1 VSSIMSNVAN
11 PVTKGPSD
19 KLNEKLEFNASERG
33 LTISSKY
40 IEDPSRTM
48 LAAEWHGT
56 ESIKVVSR
64 PAPDITDPCD
74 VIVRV
79 TSATVCGS
87 DSHMYFN
94 ELPAPRGA
102 GMQKGDIMG
111 HESMGVIDKVGP
123 GVKNLK
129 VGQRVVVSAPI
140 ACGQCAY
147 CAEEKYSLCDTTN
160 PAKSI
165 EYLYG
170 HRTAGIF
177 GYSHLTGGI
186 AGGQAE
192 FLRVPFGDLNC
203 LPVPDSLT
211 DEQVL
216 LLSDVIC
223 TGYHGTELAEVKPGA
238 SVVVWGCGPVGLMAA
253 YFSLMKGASVVISVD
268 NNPKRLAKAA
278 AFGATPV
285 NYDECNLTEE
295 IARRIPHGPTN
306 CIDCVGYRFPKS
318 TLSWLQMKL
327 KLETDAIDVVNEM
340 ILCGRKGARLALI
353 GDYFAHANQ
362 FNIGAFM
369 EKSQQMAGGQ
379 LFCQKY
385 WRFLLSLIESGEVD
399 ASFLFTHKFHLSE
412 IDKAYKIFC
421 NAQDDCVKVIVKTD
435 FGLELEK
442 QQMSSNPSRSFGN
455 QGFGKINEFPAQPAN
470 NHGKPVHLR
479 NSQGQPQVL
488 DQAGPAGSI
497 HSVLYQGS
505 MHSNMG
511 TAVNQGRITPSTQGM
526 TNQTGQG
533 AAGQGMTSTTT
544 KVA

>member
-1 VSSIMSNVAN
+1 MSNVA
-11 PVTKGPSD
+11 PAD
-19 KLNEKLEFNASERG
+19 KLNDKLEFNPSERS
-33 LTISSKY
+33 LTVSSKY
-40 IEDPSRTM
+40 VEDPSRTM
-48 LAAEWHGT
+48 MAAEWHGT
-56 ESIKVVSR
+56 ETIKVVQR

-79 TSATVCGS
+79 TSMTVCGS

-94 ELPAPRGA
+94 ELPAPRGT

-111 HESMGVIDKVGP
+111 HESMGVIDRVGP

-140 ACGQCAY
+140 ACGQCGY

-160 PAKSI
+160 PAKST

-192 FLRVPFGDLNC
+192 YLRVPFADLNC

-238 SVVVWGCGPVGLMAA
+238 HVVVWGCGPVGLMAA
-253 YFSLMKGASVVISVD
+253 YFSLMKGAATVISVD

-278 AFGATPV
+278 SFGAIPV

-327 KLETDAIDVVNEM
+327 RLETDSIDVVNEM

-353 GDYFAHANQ
+353 GDYFAKANM

-369 EKSQQMAGGQ
+369 EKAQSMAGGQ
-379 LFCQKY
+379 LYCQKY
-385 WRFLLSLIESGEVD
+385 WGFLLSLIESGEVD
-399 ASFLFTHKFHLSE
+399 ATFLFTHKFHISE
-412 IDKAYKIFC
+412 IDQAYKIFC

-435 FGLELEK
+435 FGLSLEK
-442 QQMSSNPSRSFGN
+442 QQGAQNPAKSFAG
-455 QGFGKINEFPAQPAN
+455 QGFGKLNEMPAKVASHN
-470 NHGKPVHLR
+470 GKPVHLR
-479 NSQGQPQVL
+479 NANGQPQVL
-488 DQAGPAGSI
+488 DHAGPAGLV
-497 HSVLYQGS
+497 HSVYHQGS
-505 MHSNMG
+505 TNSNMG
-511 TAVNQGRITPSTQGM
+511 TAVT
-526 TNQTGQG
+526 TNQLSQPGQVPSAG
-533 AAGQGMTSTTT
+533 NVGTVSSAGNAGTSSSAATTR
-544 KVA
+544 VA